1 MSLRVRSFAETVN
14 TDYVPVAARERS
26 ENVISMARKRTEIRE
41 QSAAEE
47 EVPRVDVEA
56 AVEKINGA
64 MEFINKGLK
73 FSVHEG
79 AERVMVEVI
88 DKATDEVLKEIP
100 PRELLE
106 TLALIREM
114 VGLLIDAWA

>member
-1 MSLRVRSFAETVN
+1 MSLRVRGSQDVVN
-14 TDYVPVAARERS
+14 TDYVAGAESARKENAATAERQIVEARE
-26 ENVISMARKRTEIRE
+26 K
-41 QSAAEE
+41 AAVEE
-47 EVPRVDVEA
+47 EVPREDLESA
-56 AVEKINGA
+56 IERINGA

-79 AERVMVEVI
+79 AERIMVEVI
-88 DKATDEVLKEIP
+88 DKATNEVIKEIP